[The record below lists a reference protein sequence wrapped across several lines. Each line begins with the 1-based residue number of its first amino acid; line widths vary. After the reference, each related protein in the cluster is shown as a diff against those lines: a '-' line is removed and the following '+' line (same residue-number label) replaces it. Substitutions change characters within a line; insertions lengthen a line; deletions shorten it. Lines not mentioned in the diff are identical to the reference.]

1 MVTGTESVTIKAT
14 CLGPQTYTVEWCVDD
29 DEVGIH
35 SVNGID
41 CDLLSESFIDALIA
55 QLIKDWK
62 EQSAE
67 DVAAN
72 IADDI
77 AYRELQYAA

>member
-1 MVTGTESVTIKAT
+1 MITGTEAVTVKAT

-29 DEVGIH
+29 DEVGIY

-41 CDLLSESFIDALIA
+41 CDLLSESFIDALIL
-55 QLIKDWK
+55 QLVKDWK
-62 EQSAE
+62 EQNAE

-72 IADDI
+72 IADEMLLL
-77 AYRELQYAA
+77 ELV

>member
-1 MVTGTESVTIKAT
+1 MITGTESVTIKAT

-62 EQSAE
+62 EKNAE

-72 IADDI
+72 IADEMLLL
-77 AYRELQYAA
+77 ELV

>member
-1 MVTGTESVTIKAT
+1 MITGTESVTIKAT

-41 CDLLSESFIDALIA
+41 CDLLSASFIDALTV
-55 QLIKDWK
+55 QLVKDWK
-62 EQSAE
+62 ERNLESLAE
-67 DVAAN
+67 NAA
-72 IADDI
+72 DEMLLL
-77 AYRELQYAA
+77 ELV

>member
-1 MVTGTESVTIKAT
+1 MITGTESVTIKAT
-14 CLGPQTYTVEWCVDD
+14 CLGPQTYTVQWCTDD
-29 DEVGIH
+29 GDVGID

-62 EQSAE
+62 EQNAE

-72 IADDI
+72 IADEMLLL
-77 AYRELQYAA
+77 ELV